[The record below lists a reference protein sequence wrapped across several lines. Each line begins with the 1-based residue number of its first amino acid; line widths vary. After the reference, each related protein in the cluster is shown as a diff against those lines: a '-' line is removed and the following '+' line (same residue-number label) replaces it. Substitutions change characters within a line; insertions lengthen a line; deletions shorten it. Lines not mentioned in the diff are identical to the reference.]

1 MNHLGLNRFSGR
13 RVSALLCALALIS
26 FFGPINSIAQ
36 TLEFVG
42 PLRMAESPLGLVVGD
57 YVGRKVM
64 ILDPAS
70 MEVLDA
76 LPIYSDESQLT
87 PGKPLS
93 VAWMN
98 GRLYVG
104 EEYTGRI
111 QVFGYGRPKKNGLKE
126 SSVIDGKSQWVQTS
140 PSLTAAPVVQP
151 SAIVADEGQ
160 GLLFVASKG
169 EKAVLVLDADG
180 NLVRTIGGAG
190 GAAPLGKPQG
200 IALDRTGQRVFVSDD
215 GIEDCNWMGCSLSS
229 AINVYTYDGLL
240 LGSIDGNTG
249 NAGEKFS
256 RAQGV
261 ALDPAGRVYLAD
273 SFRHEV
279 MVFEE
284 TAPNSFSAM
293 GVFGGKGS
301 GPGQLLLPTGVLIDA
316 ATSRTFV
323 ANTMLAR
330 IEIFGMEDLTP

>member
-140 PSLTAAPVVQP
+140 PSLTAAP
-151 SAIVADEGQ
+151 
-160 GLLFVASKG
+160 
-169 EKAVLVLDADG
+169 
-180 NLVRTIGGAG
+180 
-190 GAAPLGKPQG
+190 
-200 IALDRTGQRVFVSDD
+200 
-215 GIEDCNWMGCSLSS
+215 
-229 AINVYTYDGLL
+229 
-240 LGSIDGNTG
+240 
-249 NAGEKFS
+249 
-256 RAQGV
+256 
-261 ALDPAGRVYLAD
+261 
-273 SFRHEV
+273 
-279 MVFEE
+279 
-284 TAPNSFSAM
+284 
-293 GVFGGKGS
+293 
-301 GPGQLLLPTGVLIDA
+301 
-316 ATSRTFV
+316 
-323 ANTMLAR
+323 
-330 IEIFGMEDLTP
+330 